1 MGRRPSSAVSDSS
14 TYDAKPAL
22 IGPSA
27 GAHGMGLF
35 DVDPISGKS
44 ARRIRPAAPSS
55 KPVIVFAPEAD

>member
-27 GAHGMGLF
+27 GAHGKGLF

-44 ARRIRPAAPSS
+44 ARKIRPAPSS
-55 KPVIVFAPEAD
+55 KPVIVFAPEAE